1 MVIITLELFFI
12 DLVVFVYGLGE
23 YLWFIKHYGRRF
35 ISLCIYVRLLAT
47 SRRINQT
54 NIILYPLLSLIFHVG
69 NQSESKTE
77 LLMLLHTKTLAG
89 SDKQADVLL
98 IGVFGAEVGSK
109 LDKEKKEVKTL
120 MDLEGLRLKNEDR
133 DICRVFFSHLA
144 YALYIDVVDA
154 MSLGRSP

>member
-69 NQSESKTE
+69 IKARNP
-77 LLMLLHTKTLAG
+77 
-89 SDKQADVLL
+89 
-98 IGVFGAEVGSK
+98 
-109 LDKEKKEVKTL
+109 LDL
-120 MDLEGLRLKNEDR
+120 DYQR
-133 DICRVFFSHLA
+133 
-144 YALYIDVVDA
+144 
-154 MSLGRSP
+154 